1 MVCTR
6 TMHGILDLAATNL
19 LSPVV
24 LFFALGALAAL
35 ARSDLSMPEA
45 IAKGLALYLMMAIG
59 FKGGVAVN
67 TAGLTVAVI
76 SVAAA
81 GIVLGFV
88 IPMIAFAALRATTKL
103 DTATAAAVAAHYG
116 SISVVTFV
124 AGTELLKA
132 GGVVYDGYMV
142 AVMALMETPAIV
154 AGLWLASRDPTAKA
168 QKASGELMREV
179 FLNGS
184 VVLLMGAFAIGWI
197 VGEGG
202 AVAVKPFFDDL
213 FRGMLCLFMLDM
225 GIIAGTRLRNA
236 ARVTWAMAA
245 FAVYMPVIGAGL
257 GLIASVLLG
266 LSPGNAAL
274 LAILCA
280 SASYIAVPA
289 AMRLALPQADPAVY
303 LTLSL
308 AMTFPFNLTI
318 GMPLY
323 LWAAER
329 IAG

>member
-1 MVCTR
+1 
-6 TMHGILDLAATNL
+6 MHGILDLAAANL

-35 ARSDLSMPEA
+35 ARSDLTMPEA
-45 IAKGLALYLMMAIG
+45 VAKGLALYLMMAIG

-67 TAGLTVAVI
+67 TAGLTVAVV

-81 GIVLGFV
+81 GIVLGFL
-88 IPMIAFAALRATTKL
+88 IPVIAFAALRATSKL
-103 DTATAAAVAAHYG
+103 DAATAAAVAAHYG

-132 GGVVYDGYMV
+132 GGVIYDGYMV

-154 AGLWLASRDPTAKA
+154 AGLWLASRDPAAKA
-168 QKASGELMREV
+168 QKASGEFLREV

-184 VVLLMGAFAIGWI
+184 VVLLMGAFVIGWI
-197 VGEGG
+197 TGEAGMKP
-202 AVAVKPFFDDL
+202 VKPFLDDL

-225 GIIAGTRLRNA
+225 GLIAGNRLRNA
-236 ARVTWAMAA
+236 ARITWALAA
-245 FAVYMPVIGAGL
+245 FAVYMPVVGASLGLSAGL
-257 GLIASVLLG
+257 LLG
-266 LSPGNAAL
+266 LSVGNAAL

-308 AMTFPFNLTI
+308 AMTFPFNLTV
-318 GMPLY
+318 GLPLY

-329 IAG
+329 FAG

>member
-1 MVCTR
+1 
-6 TMHGILDLAATNL
+6 MHGIFDLAAANL

-45 IAKGLALYLMMAIG
+45 IAKGLALYLMLAIG

-67 TAGLTVAVI
+67 VAGLTAAVL

-81 GIVLGFV
+81 GIALGFL
-88 IPMIAFAALRATTKL
+88 IPSIAFAALRATTKL

-124 AGTELLKA
+124 AGTELLKLS
-132 GGVVYDGYMV
+132 GVIYDGYMV
-142 AVMALMETPAIV
+142 AVMALMETPAII
-154 AGLWLASRDPTAKA
+154 AGLWLASRDPAAKA
-168 QKASGELMREV
+168 QKASGDFMREV

-184 VVLLMGAFAIGWI
+184 VVLLMGAFVIGWI
-197 VGEGG
+197 TGEDGMRP
-202 AVAVKPFFDDL
+202 VKPFVDDL

-225 GIIAGTRLRNA
+225 GLIAGARLRNA
-236 ARVTWAMAA
+236 ARITWPMAA
-245 FAVYMPVIGAGL
+245 FAVYMPLIGASL
-257 GLIASVLLG
+257 GLAASVALG
-266 LSPGNAAL
+266 LSVGNTAL

-308 AMTFPFNLTI
+308 AMTFPFNLTF

-323 LWAAER
+323 VWAAEHL
-329 IAG
+329 AG

>member
-1 MVCTR
+1 
-6 TMHGILDLAATNL
+6 MHGIFDLAAVNL

-24 LFFALGALAAL
+24 LFFALGIGAAL

-67 TAGLTVAVI
+67 ASGLNAEVA

-81 GIVLGFV
+81 GIALGFLL
-88 IPMIAFAALRATTKL
+88 PLIAFTALRATTAL

-116 SISVVTFV
+116 SISIVTFV

-132 GGVVYDGYMV
+132 GGLVFDGYMV

-154 AGLWLASRDPTAKA
+154 AGLWLASRDPAAKA
-168 QKASGELMREV
+168 QKASRELLREV

-184 VVLLMGAFAIGWI
+184 VVLLMGAFVIGWI
-197 VGEGG
+197 TGEAGMKP
-202 AVAVKPFFDDL
+202 VKPVFEDM
-213 FRGMLCLFMLDM
+213 FRGLLCLFMLDM
-225 GIIAGTRLRNA
+225 GLIAGARLRGT
-236 ARVTWAMAA
+236 ARVTWPMAA
-245 FAVYMPVIGAGL
+245 FAVYMPLTGAAFGLAAAGVLGL
-257 GLIASVLLG
+257 GA
-266 LSPGNAAL
+266 GNAAL

-323 LWAAER
+323 VWAAER
-329 IAG
+329 LNG

>member
-1 MVCTR
+1 
-6 TMHGILDLAATNL
+6 MHGILDLAAANL

-24 LFFALGALAAL
+24 LFFALGAMAAL
-35 ARSDLSMPEA
+35 ARSDLSMPES

-67 TAGLTVAVI
+67 VAGLSAAVLAVAG
-76 SVAAA
+76 A
-81 GIVLGFV
+81 GIALGFL
-88 IPMIAFAALRATTKL
+88 IPLIAFAALRATTKL
-103 DTATAAAVAAHYG
+103 ETATAAAVAAHYG

-124 AGTELLKA
+124 AGTELLKL
-132 GGVVYDGYMV
+132 GGVEYDGYMV
-142 AVMALMETPAIV
+142 AVMALMETPAII
-154 AGLWLASRDPTAKA
+154 AGLWLASRDPAAKA
-168 QKASGELMREV
+168 QKASQELLREV

-197 VGEGG
+197 TGEAGMKP
-202 AVAVKPFFDDL
+202 VKPFLDDL

-225 GIIAGTRLRNA
+225 GLIAGARLRNA
-236 ARVTWAMAA
+236 ARVTWPMAA
-245 FAVYMPVIGAGL
+245 FAVYMPLTGATL
-257 GLIASVLLG
+257 GLAASYILG
-266 LSPGNAAL
+266 LSIGNTAL
-274 LAILCA
+274 LTILCA

-308 AMTFPFNLTI
+308 AMTFPFNLTL

-323 LWAAER
+323 VWAAEL

>member
-1 MVCTR
+1 
-6 TMHGILDLAATNL
+6 MHGIFDLALVNL

-24 LFFALGALAAL
+24 LFFALGAGAAL

-67 TAGLTVAVI
+67 VSGLSLEVVTVAL
-76 SVAAA
+76 A
-81 GIVLGFV
+81 GMALGFL
-88 IPMIAFAALRATTKL
+88 IPLIAYAALKATTKL
-103 DTATAAAVAAHYG
+103 DTATIAAVAAHYG

-142 AVMALMETPAIV
+142 AVMALMETPAII

-168 QKASGELMREV
+168 QKASGDFLREV

-184 VVLLMGAFAIGWI
+184 VVLLMGAFVIGWI
-197 VGEGG
+197 TGEAGMKP
-202 AVAVKPFFDDL
+202 VKPFIDDL
-213 FRGMLCLFMLDM
+213 FRGLLCLFMLDM
-225 GIIAGTRLRNA
+225 GLIAGARLRGA
-236 ARVTWAMAA
+236 TKMTPAMAA
-245 FAVYMPVIGAGL
+245 FAVYMPVIGASL
-257 GLIASVLLG
+257 GLAAGALLG
-266 LSPGNAAL
+266 LSVGNMAL
-274 LAILCA
+274 LTILCA

-318 GMPLY
+318 GLPLY

-329 IAG
+329 LAG

>member
-1 MVCTR
+1 
-6 TMHGILDLAATNL
+6 MHGIFDLAAANL

-67 TAGLTVAVI
+67 VAGLTVAVV

-81 GIVLGFV
+81 GIVLGFL

-132 GGVVYDGYMV
+132 GGVIYDGYMV
-142 AVMALMETPAIV
+142 AVMALMETPAII

-197 VGEGG
+197 VGEDG
-202 AVAVKPFFDDL
+202 AKTVKPFFDDL
-213 FRGMLCLFMLDM
+213 FRGLLCLFMLDM
-225 GIIAGTRLRNA
+225 GLIAGARLRNA

-245 FAVYMPVIGAGL
+245 FAVYMPVIGAALGL
-257 GLIASVLLG
+257 GASVLLE
-266 LSPGNAAL
+266 LSAGNAAL

>member
-1 MVCTR
+1 
-6 TMHGILDLAATNL
+6 MHGIFDLAAANL

-67 TAGLTVAVI
+67 VAGLTVAVV

-81 GIVLGFV
+81 GIVLGFL

-132 GGVVYDGYMV
+132 GGVIYDGYMV
-142 AVMALMETPAIV
+142 AVMALMETPAII

-168 QKASGELMREV
+168 QKASGELLREV

-197 VGEGG
+197 VGEDG
-202 AVAVKPFFDDL
+202 AKTVKPFFDDL
-213 FRGMLCLFMLDM
+213 FRGLLCLFMLDM
-225 GIIAGTRLRNA
+225 GLIAGARLRNA

-245 FAVYMPVIGAGL
+245 FAVYMPVIGAALGL
-257 GLIASVLLG
+257 GASVLLDLG
-266 LSPGNAAL
+266 AGNAAL
-274 LAILCA
+274 LAMLCA

>member
-1 MVCTR
+1 
-6 TMHGILDLAATNL
+6 MHGIVDLAAANL

-24 LFFALGALAAL
+24 LFFTLGILAAL

-67 TAGLTVAVI
+67 VAGLTMAVI
-76 SVAAA
+76 TVAAA
-81 GIVLGFV
+81 GIALGFL
-88 IPMIAFAALRATTKL
+88 IPLIAFAALRATTKL
-103 DTATAAAVAAHYG
+103 ETATAAAVAAHYG

-124 AGTELLKA
+124 AGTELLKL
-132 GGVVYDGYMV
+132 GGVVFDGYMV

-154 AGLWLASRDPTAKA
+154 AGLWLASRDPAAKA
-168 QKASGELMREV
+168 QKASRELMREV

-197 VGEGG
+197 TGEAGMKP
-202 AVAVKPFFDDL
+202 VKPFFEDL
-213 FRGMLCLFMLDM
+213 FRGLLCLFMLDM
-225 GIIAGTRLRNA
+225 GLIAGARLRNA

-245 FAVYMPVIGAGL
+245 FAVYMPLVGASLGL
-257 GLIASVLLG
+257 GASLLLG
-266 LSPGNAAL
+266 LSVGNTAL

-308 AMTFPFNLTI
+308 ALTFPFNLTI
-318 GMPLY
+318 GLPLY

-329 IAG
+329 FAG

>member
-1 MVCTR
+1 
-6 TMHGILDLAATNL
+6 MHGIFDLAAANL

-67 TAGLTVAVI
+67 VAGLTVAVV

-81 GIVLGFV
+81 GIVLGFL

-132 GGVVYDGYMV
+132 GGVIYDGYMV
-142 AVMALMETPAIV
+142 AVMALMETPAII

-168 QKASGELMREV
+168 QKASGELLREV

-197 VGEGG
+197 VGEDG
-202 AVAVKPFFDDL
+202 AKTVKPFFDDL
-213 FRGMLCLFMLDM
+213 FRGLLCLFMLDM
-225 GIIAGTRLRNA
+225 GLIAGARLRNA

-245 FAVYMPVIGAGL
+245 FAVYMPVIGAALGL
-257 GLIASVLLG
+257 GASVLLDLG
-266 LSPGNAAL
+266 AGNAAL

-329 IAG
+329 FAG

>member
-1 MVCTR
+1 
-6 TMHGILDLAATNL
+6 MHGIFDLAATNL

-67 TAGLTVAVI
+67 TAGLTVAVL

-81 GIVLGFV
+81 GIILGFL
-88 IPMIAFAALRATTKL
+88 IPLIAFAALRSTTKL

-132 GGVVYDGYMV
+132 GGVIYDGYMV
-142 AVMALMETPAIV
+142 AVMALMETPAII
-154 AGLWLASRDPTAKA
+154 AGLWLASRDPSAKA

-184 VVLLMGAFAIGWI
+184 VVLLMGAFVIGWI
-197 VGEGG
+197 TGEAGMKP
-202 AVAVKPFFDDL
+202 VKPFFDDL

-236 ARVTWAMAA
+236 ARITVPMAL
-245 FAVYMPVIGAGL
+245 FAVYMPMIGASL
-257 GLIASVLLG
+257 GITASLLLG
-266 LSPGNAAL
+266 LNVGNAAL

-329 IAG
+329 FAG

>member
-1 MVCTR
+1 MI
-6 TMHGILDLAATNL
+6 GILDLAAANI

-24 LFFALGALAAL
+24 LFFALGIGAAL
-35 ARSDLSMPEA
+35 ARSDLNMPEA

-59 FKGGVAVN
+59 FKGGAAVN
-67 TAGLTVAVI
+67 ASGLSLAFLG
-76 SVAAA
+76 VAAT
-81 GIVLGFV
+81 GMTLGFLLPV
-88 IPMIAFAALRATTKL
+88 IAFTALRATTRL
-103 DTATAAAVAAHYG
+103 ETATAAAVAAHYG

-132 GGVVYDGYMV
+132 GGVMFDGYMV

-154 AGLWLASRDPTAKA
+154 AGLWLASRDPSAMA
-168 QKASGELMREV
+168 QKASGDFLREV

-197 VGEGG
+197 TGG
-202 AVAVKPFFDDL
+202 PGMKLVKPFFDDL

-225 GIIAGTRLRNA
+225 GLIAGARLRNA
-236 ARVTWAMAA
+236 ARLTWPMAA
-245 FAVYMPVIGAGL
+245 FAAYMPLIGGGL
-257 GLIASVLLG
+257 GLTAAWALG
-266 LSPGNAAL
+266 LSVGNTAL

-289 AMRLALPQADPAVY
+289 AMRLALPQADPSVY

-308 AMTFPFNLTI
+308 AMTFPFNLTL

-323 LWAAER
+323 VWAAEFVGR
-329 IAG
+329 

>member
-1 MVCTR
+1 
-6 TMHGILDLAATNL
+6 MHGIVDLAAANL

-24 LFFALGALAAL
+24 LFFTLGILAAL

-67 TAGLTVAVI
+67 VAGLTMAVI
-76 SVAAA
+76 TVAAA
-81 GIVLGFV
+81 GIALGFL
-88 IPMIAFAALRATTKL
+88 IPLIAFAALRATTKL
-103 DTATAAAVAAHYG
+103 ETATAAAVAAHYG

-124 AGTELLKA
+124 AGTELLKL
-132 GGVVYDGYMV
+132 GGVVFDGYMV

-154 AGLWLASRDPTAKA
+154 AGLWLASRDPAAKA
-168 QKASGELMREV
+168 QKASRELMREV

-197 VGEGG
+197 TGEAGMKP
-202 AVAVKPFFDDL
+202 VKPFFEDL
-213 FRGMLCLFMLDM
+213 FRGLLCLFMLDM
-225 GIIAGTRLRNA
+225 GLIAGARLRNA

-245 FAVYMPVIGAGL
+245 FAVYMPLVGASLGL
-257 GLIASVLLG
+257 GASLLLG
-266 LSPGNAAL
+266 LSVGNTAL

-318 GMPLY
+318 GLPLY

-329 IAG
+329 FAG

>member
-1 MVCTR
+1 
-6 TMHGILDLAATNL
+6 MHGILDLAAANL

-81 GIVLGFV
+81 GIVLGFL
-88 IPMIAFAALRATTKL
+88 IPLIAFAALRATTKL

-124 AGTELLKA
+124 AGTELLKL
-132 GGVVYDGYMV
+132 GGVIYDGYMV

-202 AVAVKPFFDDL
+202 AKAVKPFFDDL
-213 FRGMLCLFMLDM
+213 FRGLLCLFMLDM
-225 GIIAGTRLRNA
+225 GIIAGTRLRSA

-245 FAVYMPVIGAGL
+245 FAVYMPVIGASL
-257 GLIASVLLG
+257 GLLASVILG
-266 LSPGNAAL
+266 LSVGNAAL

>member
-1 MVCTR
+1 
-6 TMHGILDLAATNL
+6 MHGIFDLAAANL

-24 LFFALGALAAL
+24 LFFALGAVAAL

-67 TAGLTVAVI
+67 VAGLTVAVM

-81 GIVLGFV
+81 GIVLGFL
-88 IPMIAFAALRATTKL
+88 IPLIAFAALRATTKL

-124 AGTELLKA
+124 AGTELLKL
-132 GGVVYDGYMV
+132 GGVAFDGFMV
-142 AVMALMETPAIV
+142 AVMALMETPAII
-154 AGLWLASRDPTAKA
+154 AGLWLASRDPSAKT

-184 VVLLMGAFAIGWI
+184 VVLLMGAFVIGWI
-197 VGEGG
+197 TGEDGMKP
-202 AVAVKPFFDDL
+202 VKPFIDDL
-213 FRGMLCLFMLDM
+213 FRGLLCLFMLDM
-225 GIIAGTRLRNA
+225 GLIAGARLRNA

-245 FAVYMPVIGAGL
+245 FAVYMPLIGASLGL
-257 GLIASVLLG
+257 GASALLG
-266 LSPGNAAL
+266 LSVGNSAL

-308 AMTFPFNLTI
+308 AMTFPFNLTF